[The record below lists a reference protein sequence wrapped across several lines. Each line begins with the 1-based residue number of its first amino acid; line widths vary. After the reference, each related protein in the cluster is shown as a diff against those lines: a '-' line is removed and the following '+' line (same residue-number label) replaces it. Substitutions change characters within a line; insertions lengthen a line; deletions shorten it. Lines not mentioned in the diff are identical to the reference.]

1 VSDPEGKGLRPTVI
15 QPPAGDARSKRK
27 GALMPS
33 PVEAAPAAVEPTV
46 IAGMRRH
53 RIPVAPREL
62 QALAPGTAPAVCAA
76 AVRLLDG
83 VVVQKLT
90 ERKAVLWGH
99 EVQKAYG
106 DQVTGT
112 LALAQDPLVEQAR
125 SHVARMLEILGAI
138 DLMAVCGHDNAGLV
152 ARVFKP
158 VNGKIDT
165 PAELGRAL
173 SELRLLLD
181 RMNAAIARLLGLA
194 DKLRQHAAAMARVA
208 GDIAAAALA
217 AEFLSRHVTAP
228 DPHVAQRFAERAMS
242 LTATL
247 AQVGQ
252 TDAVRRIQI
261 EQPLQLI
268 GAIQNVALVS
278 LPGFIAGLAALLTLA
293 KTQGA
298 SPTEARDMSYQ
309 LRHVIHRLNTQEGF
323 P

>member
-1 VSDPEGKGLRPTVI
+1 MSEPEGNGLRPTVI
-15 QPPAGDARSKRK
+15 TPPANDVRGKRR
-27 GALMPS
+27 AAPMPP
-33 PVEAAPAAVEPTV
+33 PVEAAPAAGEPTV
-46 IAGMRRH
+46 IAGVRRQ
-53 RIPVAPREL
+53 RIAITTREL
-62 QALAPGTAPAVCAA
+62 QALASGASPAVCSA
-76 AVRLLDG
+76 AVRLLNG

-158 VNGKIDT
+158 MNGKIDT

-173 SELRLLLD
+173 DELVLLLD
-181 RMNAAIARLLGLA
+181 RMSAAIARLVGHA
-194 DKLRQHAAAMARVA
+194 DQLRRHAAAMARMADEV
-208 GDIAAAALA
+208 AAAALA
-217 AEFLSRHVTAP
+217 ADFLSRHVAAS
-228 DPHVAQRFAERAMS
+228 DPHVAQRFAERAMG

-309 LRHVIHRLNTQEGF
+309 LRDVLNRLNT
-323 P
+323 